1 MKNDKYQVSMFLKRF
16 LIILVISVS
25 LIAILTFLG
34 YLKLWIFTERISDN
48 GFIVGVIVLL
58 ISGIALKNYTGNGG
72 FYTVSRMNNE
82 YDDKHKYIG
91 FALYFSAGITLMSC
105 SALLLLINV

>member
-1 MKNDKYQVSMFLKRF
+1 MKNDNYRVSMFLKRF
-16 LIILVISVS
+16 LVIFAISISLVM
-25 LIAILTFLG
+25 ILTLLG
-34 YLKLWIFTERISDN
+34 HLKLWIFTNNISDN

-72 FYTVSRMNNE
+72 FYTVSRMNTE

-91 FALYFSAGITLMSC
+91 FALYFSVAIVLMSC
-105 SALLLLINV
+105 SALLLFIKA